1 MPTVFSLPYPLS
13 LFACTLQCAEALG
26 AIADPSVLEVL
37 EAFCSDGSAEVAE
50 TCSIA
55 VRRVKDVL
63 ERSAAGEEG
72 AEKKDE
78 ANPYESVDPAPAK
91 RVITRE
97 EVPAFAAQL
106 LDTSLPLFERYKAMF
121 SLRNAGSKSAVLAL
135 CAGFA
140 DASPLFR
147 HEVAYVLG
155 QLQHAASVP
164 ALKARTQDPG
174 EHEMVRHEAAEALGA
189 IGNSECVEF
198 LKAYTGQECPVM
210 LRESCTVALDAADY
224 WSAAPTAVEGVGGGG
239 EQEGGKE

>member
-1 MPTVFSLPYPLS
+1 MAS
-13 LFACTLQCAEALG
+13 
-26 AIADPSVLEVL
+26 
-37 EAFCSDGSAEVAE
+37 
-50 TCSIA
+50 
-55 VRRVKDVL
+55 RRVRDVL
-63 ERSAAGEEG
+63 ARAAAGEAG

-91 RVITRE
+91 RVITAA

-106 LDTSLPLFERYKAMF
+106 LDQALPLFERYKAMF
-121 SLRNAGSKSAVLAL
+121 SLRNAGSKAAVLAL

-140 DASPLFR
+140 DPSPLFR

-164 ALKARTQDPG
+164 ALKERTADAG

-189 IGNSECVEF
+189 IGNSDCVEF
-198 LKAYTGQECPVM
+198 LKAYTGSECPVM

-224 WSAAPTAVEGVGGGG
+224 WSAGAATGAGAGEGSAVAAV
-239 EQEGGKE
+239 Q